1 MTFFEHPLGTMHQA
15 GFLMSVNLFN
25 PHENSVGIH
34 YPGPTGEVTCPRLPS
49 WEVAELGL
57 ELRSG

>member
-1 MTFFEHPLGTMHQA
+1 MTFFEHPLGIMHQI

-25 PHENSVGIH
+25 PHENSVRID
-34 YPGPTGEVTCPRLPS
+34 YPGSTGEITCPRSPS
-49 WEVAELGL
+49 WEVAELEL